1 MTDDPFKLRRWT
13 LAQALA
19 WIIHRTPEAVL
30 ETPMNMD
37 VLDVADEAA
46 RLSVDKDREEEE
58 RARPADDFRPADKFR
73 PDRFKRDEL
82 RGRLMDGTLTAY
94 GIKRGQAEHSPIPN
108 TSWETIDS
116 FYVVGFG
123 PSDVGSSR
131 EKTRRY
137 RDVFVRPSDVL
148 PDWPAAEGGDIG
160 REKRAKGGTRQAPL
174 AERIAAELR
183 EMFPGGRPPKKVK
196 EIDRA
201 LKGRPNVGGFSR
213 RTLEAA
219 INRAW
224 PRSRQRTA

>member
-30 ETPMNMD
+30 ETLMNMD
-37 VLDVADEAA
+37 VFDVANEAA
-46 RLSVDKDREEEE
+46 RLNVDEDREEEE

-73 PDRFKRDEL
+73 PDKFKRDEL
-82 RGRLMDGTLTAY
+82 CGRLMDGTLTAY

-108 TSWETIDS
+108 TSWETIDI
-116 FYVVGFG
+116 YVLGFG
-123 PSDVGSSR
+123 PSDVGSSL
-131 EKTRRY
+131 ENTPRY

-148 PDWPAAEGGDIG
+148 PEWPAAEGRDIG

-174 AERIAAELR
+174 AERLAAELR
-183 EMFPGGRPPKKVK
+183 EMFPGGRPAKKVE
-196 EIDRA
+196 EIYRA
-201 LKGRPNVGGFSR
+201 LKSRPNVGGFSQ

-219 INRAW
+219 LYARGRGARNEPA
-224 PRSRQRTA
+224 